1 MVVKAIINAIG
12 KGKAKPPKFP
22 EGTKFTKDQSQTL
35 LQDAQIKIE
44 KINAGEIKAIDPTTL
59 VKPMDTATLLG
70 VKADRVSPVLTPDN
84 IKTRKGKVVAGSTKV
99 QNNTYM
105 GTQITTVSDSTF
117 YIDDCIFTSCD
128 PSKFYIGSKQAKIIY
143 GDKIILK
150 PLSSDVGGVPIFAIP

>member
-84 IKTRKGKVVAGSTKV
+84 IKTRKVKPPK
-99 QNNTYM
+99 
-105 GTQITTVSDSTF
+105 
-117 YIDDCIFTSCD
+117 
-128 PSKFYIGSKQAKIIY
+128 PSSKQ
-143 GDKIILK
+143 
-150 PLSSDVGGVPIFAIP
+150 DVDNF